1 MMPGSKASFHGKPS
15 FRWDRGLLTP
25 PHTSVRMGKTMCT
38 RYYVELSPELRPIIE
53 AARHSSLAAKMVH
66 DLGRPVIT
74 EGEVKP
80 TDIAPVIA
88 SNSRGIRS
96 VFPMIFGFQQSDR
109 DNTRR
114 SRPLLNAR
122 VETAD
127 QKPTFRECWQRRR
140 CIIPASFYF
149 EWEHLTKP
157 DGTKETG
164 DKYAIQ
170 PAGATV
176 TWLAGLYRME
186 NGYPFF
192 TILTRPPVGEAGRIH
207 DRMPLILPETAIAG
221 WIDPASPA
229 DTVKEIS
236 AAALTEMVLEKVQ
249 DHQ

>member
-1 MMPGSKASFHGKPS
+1 M
-15 FRWDRGLLTP
+15 
-25 PHTSVRMGKTMCT
+25 
-38 RYYVELSPELRPIIE
+38 
-53 AARHSSLAAKMVH
+53 
-66 DLGRPVIT
+66 
-74 EGEVKP
+74 
-80 TDIAPVIA
+80 
-88 SNSRGIRS
+88 
-96 VFPMIFGFQQSDR
+96 
-109 DNTRR
+109 
-114 SRPLLNAR
+114 
-122 VETAD
+122 ETAD

-192 TILTRPPVGEAGRIH
+192 TILTRPPVGEVGRIH